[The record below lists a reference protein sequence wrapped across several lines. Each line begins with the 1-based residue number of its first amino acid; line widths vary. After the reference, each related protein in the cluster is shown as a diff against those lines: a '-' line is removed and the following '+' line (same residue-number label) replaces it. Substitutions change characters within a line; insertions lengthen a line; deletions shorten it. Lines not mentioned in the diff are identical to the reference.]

1 MPTAEIE
8 PCAIEHP
15 ADRFLCQA
23 GHWCRHGYCME
34 QILAADSSD
43 MAIETAVTDLA
54 FQRHPP
60 LCALGVK
67 MSGRCDVDLE
77 NNGRI
82 PRDVRVRDQK
92 LELAVCDLKRERGGG
107 FTPAARRV
115 AAMSNNLE
123 EAGLLTVESCS
134 GQGSRDRLGLRNR
147 SELTCRESYGEH
159 QSDGNGH
166 RKRSVPHSRS
176 PLSSA

>member
-43 MAIETAVTDLA
+43 MAIEAAVTDLA

-60 LCALGVK
+60 LCALGVE
-67 MSGRCDVDLE
+67 MSGRCDMDLE

-82 PRDVRVRDQK
+82 PRHVWVRDQK
-92 LELAVCDLKRERGGG
+92 FELAVCDLKRERGSG
-107 FTPAARRV
+107 FAPAARCV
-115 AAMSNNLE
+115 ATMSNNLE
-123 EAGLLTVESCS
+123 ETSILTIEPRS
-134 GQGSRDRLGLRNR
+134 GHGSRVWLGLRNR
-147 SELTCRESYGEH
+147 PGLTCRESC
-159 QSDGNGH
+159 
-166 RKRSVPHSRS
+166 
-176 PLSSA
+176 